1 MGESVTFANQI
12 LVSTSVISAA
22 FALTLASVG
31 IGTPQWQINTINT
44 TYGEILIVNT
54 ANFFYAC
61 RYNLAGEILEC
72 GERIRNRSISSYYR
86 INTTGDE
93 DQWNLHLN
101 TAAGFSI
108 IGLIL
113 IFIATVAIIFM
124 FFGEKHQWIYL
135 VTPVLLFVACLFML
149 AALAEGSQVL
159 FSNGYSAY
167 LYRVG
172 HLLTIFSLLVNSIVA
187 GRMFQYEL
195 LSKPSQNVKNQLYKI
210 VV

>member
-1 MGESVTFANQI
+1 MGESATFANQI

-86 INTTGDE
+86 I
-93 DQWNLHLN
+93 N